1 MTRAKLK
8 TVSPVLPARDV
19 RRSIEFYVEQ
29 LGFKLNG
36 QDSSSDPRYAV
47 VGRDD
52 VELHLQWHD
61 PAEWAAV
68 ERPMIRFEVPA
79 IEQLFDEFK
88 AAGVFHEQTAVR
100 DTPWGTREFAFF
112 DPDQNGL
119 TFYRDI

>member
-19 RRSIEFYVEQ
+19 RRSIEFYVER
-29 LGFKLNG
+29 LGFRLNG

-79 IEQLFDEFK
+79 IEKLFDEFK
-88 AAGVFHEQTAVR
+88 AAGVFHEQTALR
-100 DTPWGTREFAFF
+100 ETPWGTREFAFF